1 MKRTGLPVV
10 CANLFDKRTG
20 KPIVA
25 PWTIK
30 KVGNAKVGVFG
41 LITTAMVV
49 VIVAI
54 VAPFLR
60 DHKAIDAETTEVLM
74 DRHLLRVRWR
84 SC

>member
-1 MKRTGLPVV
+1 MGIAANMKTKIRKVWRCT
-10 CANLFDKRTG
+10 
-20 KPIVA
+20 VA
-25 PWTIK
+25 
-30 KVGNAKVGVFG
+30 AS
-41 LITTAMVV
+41 V